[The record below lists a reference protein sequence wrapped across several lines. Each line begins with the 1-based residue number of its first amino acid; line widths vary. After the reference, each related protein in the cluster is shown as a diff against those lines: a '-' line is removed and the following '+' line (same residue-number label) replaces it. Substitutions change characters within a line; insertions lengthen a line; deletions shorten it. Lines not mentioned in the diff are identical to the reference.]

1 MTEILKI
8 DHLFEDYRRF
18 PWDVLG
24 LTVPKAGP
32 LHSYL
37 CSILA
42 DFAPP
47 DDWRGFMKGL
57 PSMRELN
64 RAARLLHGS
73 GHVIVDIQLY
83 TESHSSLRLS
93 ERVDV
98 AQEVLDFLSRHKEY
112 RAHAQKTLD
121 RLWRQGLICV
131 PGRCLP

>member
-1 MTEILKI
+1 MTELLRI
-8 DHLFEDYRRF
+8 DYLFQDYRRF

-42 DFAPP
+42 DFAPE
-47 DDWRGFMKGL
+47 DWRYFMRGL

-64 RAARLLHGS
+64 RAARLLQGS
-73 GHVIVDIQLY
+73 GSVITDIQVY
-83 TESHSSLRLS
+83 TESHSNLRLS

-98 AQEVLDFLSRHKEY
+98 AQEVLDFLSRHKEF
-112 RAHAQKTLD
+112 RAHTQKTLD

-131 PGRCLP
+131 PRECEP

>member
-1 MTEILKI
+1 MTELLKI
-8 DHLFEDYRRF
+8 DYLFQNYRRF

-42 DFAPP
+42 DFAS
-47 DDWRGFMKGL
+47 DEWREFMRGL

-83 TESHSSLRLS
+83 TESHSTLMLS

-98 AQEVLDFLSRHKEY
+98 AQEVLDFLSRHKGY

-131 PGRCLP
+131 PRECLP